1 MSFEKDSK
9 ENNHEAETFL
19 AYNMSVSKIQMA
31 NMQYTPNT
39 KEMCEVA
46 VLGTLTEAYM
56 IPEVYE
62 RVLQYMQEHDLYERY
77 LRPILELQ
85 FNPPQ
90 PQQNGEGNGNG
101 GSGQSDADKKEEK
114 QTQSD
119 NKQGGGV
126 STKTDKNKEISKK
139 FIEDMFRIDDGDF

>member
-9 ENNHEAETFL
+9 ENSHEAETFL

-77 LRPILELQ
+77 LRPILEVQ

-90 PQQNGEGNGNG
+90 QQSGEGNGNSG
-101 GSGQSDADKKEEK
+101 GEQNDTDKKEEK
-114 QTQSD
+114 QKQSD
-119 NKQGGGV
+119 GGGV

-139 FIEDMFRIDDGDF
+139 FIEDMFRIDDNDF

>member
-9 ENNHEAETFL
+9 ENSHEAETFL
-19 AYNMSVSKIQMA
+19 VYNMSVSKIQMA

-90 PQQNGEGNGNG
+90 QQSGEGNGNSG
-101 GSGQSDADKKEEK
+101 GEQNDTDKKEEK
-114 QTQSD
+114 QKQSD
-119 NKQGGGV
+119 GGGV

-139 FIEDMFRIDDGDF
+139 FIEDMFRIDDNDF

>member
-90 PQQNGEGNGNG
+90 QQSGEGNGNG
-101 GSGQSDADKKEEK
+101 GGEQNDTDKKEEK
-114 QTQSD
+114 QKQSD
-119 NKQGGGV
+119 GGGV

-139 FIEDMFRIDDGDF
+139 FIEDMFRIDDNDF